1 MKILIIGAG
10 QVGYFLCNRLS
21 REGHAVT
28 LVDQDEETIERAQD
42 RLNVLGV
49 CGNGASAEILEQ
61 AGIKDTDIFIAVT
74 NMDEVNILACLLA
87 REYKVNTRVARTKSI
102 EYTGNKAILSKEKL
116 GIDLLINPEDAVAEE
131 LFKLACTSRAF
142 DVAEFAEGQI
152 HFQGY
157 RITEDS
163 PICNLT
169 LAELGEL
176 RGIYRFVIVAIHRG
190 KTTIIPRG
198 EDSIQAGDRIYIFA
212 HQNELP
218 AIHYLL
224 RPGEKECKTSK
235 QRAFILGGSRIGLQI
250 AQNMERQ
257 SISTK
262 LIEKNEDRCYKLA
275 EELNKAVVINAE
287 GLDLQTLLDEGMEDA
302 DVFVAVTD
310 NDQTNI
316 LTCLLAKQHSVKRT
330 LALVSQPEL
339 IDLASELG
347 IDACVSPRMAAAST
361 ILKFVRRGEIIS
373 LTAVEDSDS
382 EVLEFEIK
390 HDSGLLNVP
399 LSELHFPR
407 GAIIGAIVRG
417 SSYEIP
423 TGDSQLAEGDRVV
436 IFALPDALQKVE
448 RFFY

>member
-10 QVGYFLCNRLS
+10 QVGYFLCDRLS

-28 LVDQDEETIERAQD
+28 LVDQAEETIERAQD

-49 CGNGASAEILEQ
+49 CGSGASAEVLEQ

-87 REYKVNTRVARTKSI
+87 REYQVKTRVARTKSI
-102 EYTGNKAILSKEKL
+102 EYTGSKAILSEEKL

-142 DVAEFAEGQI
+142 DIAEFAEGQI
-152 HFQGY
+152 HFQGF
-157 RITEDS
+157 RISEDN

-176 RGIYRFVIVAIHRG
+176 RGVYRFVIVAINRG
-190 KTTIIPRG
+190 KKTIIPRG

-212 HQNELP
+212 HQDELP
-218 AIHYLL
+218 AINYML
-224 RPGEKECKTSK
+224 RSEQKEQKNSH
-235 QRAFILGGSRIGLQI
+235 RAFILGGSHIGMQI
-250 AQNMERQ
+250 AQNMELHNFN
-257 SISTK
+257 TK
-262 LIEKNEDRCYKLA
+262 LIEKNEERCYKLA
-275 EELNKAVVINAE
+275 EELNKTVVINAE
-287 GLDLQTLLDEGMEDA
+287 GLDLQTLLDEGLEGA
-302 DVFVAVTD
+302 DVFCAVTD

-339 IDLASELG
+339 IDLSSDLG

-390 HDSGLLNVP
+390 ESSGLIDIP

-417 SSYEIP
+417 NSYEIP
-423 TGDSQLAEGDRVV
+423 NGQSRLAAGDRVV

-448 RFFY
+448 RFFS

>member
-10 QVGYFLCNRLS
+10 QVGYFLCDRLS

-28 LVDQDEETIERAQD
+28 LVDQDQETIERAQD

-49 CGNGASAEILEQ
+49 CGNGASAEVLEQ
-61 AGIKDTDIFIAVT
+61 AGIKGTEIFIAVT

-87 REYKVNTRVARTKSI
+87 REYQVETRVARTKSI

-142 DVAEFAEGQI
+142 DIAEFAEGQI
-152 HFQGY
+152 HFQGFK
-157 RITEDS
+157 IADDS
-163 PICNLT
+163 PICDLT

-176 RGIYRFVIVAIHRG
+176 RGIYRFVVVAINRG

-198 EDSIQAGDRIYIFA
+198 DDSIKAGDRIYIFA

-218 AIHYLL
+218 AINYML
-224 RPGEKECKTSK
+224 RAEQKQSITSH
-235 QRAFILGGSRIGLQI
+235 RAFILGGSRIGVQI
-250 AQNMERQ
+250 ARNMEHLH
-257 SISTK
+257 IHTK
-262 LIEKNEDRCYKLA
+262 LIEKNEERCYKIA
-275 EELNKAVVINAE
+275 EQLDKTVVINAE
-287 GLDLQTLLDEGMEDA
+287 GLDLQTLLDEGLENV

-316 LTCLLAKQHSVKRT
+316 LTCLLAKQHSAKRT

-339 IDLASELG
+339 INLAADLG

-390 HDSGLLNVP
+390 PNSGLLNTP

-417 SSYEIP
+417 KSYEIP
-423 TGDSQLAEGDRVV
+423 TGTSKLEIGDRVV

-448 RFFY
+448 RFFS

>member
-10 QVGYFLCNRLS
+10 QVGYFLCDRLS

-87 REYKVNTRVARTKSI
+87 REYKVKTRVARTKSI
-102 EYTGNKAILSKEKL
+102 EYTGQKAVLSKEKL

-142 DVAEFAEGQI
+142 DVAEFVEGQI
-152 HFQGY
+152 HFQGF

-169 LAELGEL
+169 LADLGEL
-176 RGIYRFVIVAIHRG
+176 RGIYRFVVVAIHRG
-190 KTTIIPRG
+190 KNTIIPRG

-212 HQNELP
+212 HQDELP
-218 AIHYLL
+218 AINYMLHAQNK
-224 RPGEKECKTSK
+224 EKKGSM
-235 QRAFILGGSRIGLQI
+235 RAFILGGSSIGLQI
-250 AQNMERQ
+250 AQNMERHGI
-257 SISTK
+257 ISK
-262 LIEKNEDRCYKLA
+262 LIEKNEERCYKLA
-275 EELNKAVVINAE
+275 EELSKAVVINAE
-287 GLDLQTLLDEGMEDA
+287 GLDLQTLLDEGIEDA
-302 DVFVAVTD
+302 DVFVAVTE

-373 LTAVEDSDS
+373 ITAVEDSDS

-390 HDSGLLNVP
+390 ADSGLVGVP

-417 SSYEIP
+417 NGYEIP
-423 TGDSQLAEGDRVV
+423 TGESRLEDGDRVV

-448 RFFY
+448 RFFS

>member
-10 QVGYFLCNRLS
+10 QVGYFLCDRLS

-28 LVDQDEETIERAQD
+28 LVDQNDEMIERAQD

-87 REYKVNTRVARTKSI
+87 REYEVPTRVARTKSI
-102 EYTGNKAILSKEKL
+102 EYTGTKAILSKEKL

-131 LFKLACTSRAF
+131 LFKLACTSSAF

-176 RGIYRFVIVAIHRG
+176 RGMYKFVVVAINRG
-190 KTTIIPRG
+190 KKTIIPYG

-218 AIHYLL
+218 AINYLL
-224 RPGEKECKTSK
+224 QSEKTAGKATH
-235 QRAFILGGSRIGLQI
+235 RAFILGGNRIGFQI

-257 SISTK
+257 RFNTK
-262 LIEKNEDRCYKLA
+262 LIEKNEERCYKLA
-275 EELNKAVVINAE
+275 EELHKAVVINAE
-287 GLDLQTLLDEGMEDA
+287 GLDLQTMLDEGMEDA

-390 HDSGLLNVP
+390 KDSGLLHIP

-417 SSYEIP
+417 VDYEIP
-423 TGDSQLAEGDRVV
+423 TGKSQLEEGDRVV

-448 RFFY
+448 RFFS